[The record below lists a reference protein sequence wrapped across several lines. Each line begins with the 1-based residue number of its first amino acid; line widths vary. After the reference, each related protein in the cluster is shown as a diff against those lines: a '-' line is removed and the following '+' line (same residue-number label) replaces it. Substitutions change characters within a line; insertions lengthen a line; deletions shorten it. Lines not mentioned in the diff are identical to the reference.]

1 MSRIVRAIVL
11 AVPVVLLTTSAA
23 SAQAN
28 YPPSAAPTAS
38 VANLAGANDQAGAA
52 GTAFTGAPGIP
63 TGTILTAVLL
73 VVGLSAVYVGW
84 RRAERLSGPR

>member
-11 AVPVVLLTTSAA
+11 ALPIVLLTASAA
-23 SAQAN
+23 TAQAN

-38 VANLAGANDQAGAA
+38 VANLGGANQQAGAG

-63 TGTILTAVLL
+63 TGTIVTAILL
-73 VVGLSAVYVGW
+73 VVGLSALYVGW
-84 RRAERLSGPR
+84 RRAERLSGSR